1 MEKILVVED
10 NEALATMLS
19 LKIESEL
26 SFEVDVAYSLKEA
39 QLFVRKF
46 GYFAV
51 LLDSSLPDAPNGEV
65 VDAML
70 SKGMNCIVLSSSMD
84 KEFRQKMLQKPI
96 IDYVGKGGVEDIDF
110 VIATLER
117 LSKNRNHTV
126 MLVDDSMV
134 FRKQMKSMLEHLF
147 FNVIACAHGE
157 EAINLLH
164 ERDDISL
171 VITDYNMPVMNGLE
185 LTVAIRKEFKKH
197 QLSILAISGNSD
209 EEVSAMFLKKGAT
222 DFIKKPFSK
231 EEFSCRVNNTIEA
244 LENIAA
250 ITNSAHRDFVTGLY
264 NRRYFNHYMPAYLEQ
279 VKETAESFALVMA
292 ESRTAM
298 TQEELITLSEIVR
311 SHIRP
316 NDLLVRY
323 SDEEFCIVLKQHGVE
338 QTRERLERV
347 QHYCSATGLDVAMG
361 FTCNF
366 DNNIDEMLNHV
377 DMMLHN
383 AKHSGMIEGD

>member
-10 NEALATMLS
+10 KKALATMLS
-19 LKIESEL
+19 LKIETEL

-39 QLFVRKF
+39 QLFVRTF
-46 GYFAV
+46 DYFVV
-51 LLDSSLPDAPNGEV
+51 LIESRLPDAPKGEA

-70 SKGMNCIVLSSSMD
+70 SKGMNCIVLSSNMD
-84 KEFRQKMLQKPI
+84 REFRQKMLQKPI
-96 IDYVGKGGVEDIDF
+96 IDYVAKGGVEDIDF

-157 EAINLLH
+157 EAINLLQ

-185 LTVAIRKEFKKH
+185 LTTAIRKQFKKH

-264 NRRYFNHYMPAYLEQ
+264 NRRYFDHYMVEYLEQ
-279 VKETAESFALVMA
+279 IKETAEPFAVVMA
-292 ESRTAM
+292 ELRTAV
-298 TQEELITLSEIVR
+298 TLDELVILSEILR

-316 NDLLVRY
+316 DDLLVRY
-323 SDEEFCIVLKQHGVE
+323 SNEEFCMVLKRRNTE
-338 QTRERLERV
+338 QTREVLEAV
-347 QHYCSATGLDVAMG
+347 LHYCNSKGLEVAVG

-366 DNNIDEMLNHV
+366 DNSLDDMLNHV
-377 DMMLHN
+377 DMMLYN
-383 AKHSGMIEGD
+383 AKNSGEIEGD

>member
-39 QLFVRKF
+39 QLFVRTF
-46 GYFAV
+46 EYFVV
-51 LLDSSLPDAPNGEV
+51 LIESNLPDAPHGKA

-70 SKGMNCIVLSSSMD
+70 SKGMNCIVLSSNMN

-96 IDYVGKGGVEDIDF
+96 IDYVAKGGVEDIDF

-147 FNVIACAHGE
+147 FKVIACAHGE
-157 EAINLLH
+157 EAINLLQ

-185 LTVAIRKEFKKH
+185 LTAAIRKQFKKH

-231 EEFSCRVNNTIEA
+231 EEFSCRVNNTVEA

-264 NRRYFNHYMPAYLEQ
+264 NRRYFNHYMVDYLEQ
-279 VKETAESFALVMA
+279 RKESAERFALVMVEPQTSA
-292 ESRTAM
+292 
-298 TQEELITLSEIVR
+298 TQEVLVQLSEILR
-311 SHIRP
+311 SYIRP
-316 NDLLVRY
+316 IDLLVRY
-323 SDEEFCIVLKQHGVE
+323 SDEEFCMVLKQSTAE
-338 QTRERLERV
+338 QTQDLLERV
-347 QHYCSATGLDVAMG
+347 QHYCNSVGLEVAIG

-377 DMMLHN
+377 DMMLYN
-383 AKHSGMIEGD
+383 AKHNGTVEGD